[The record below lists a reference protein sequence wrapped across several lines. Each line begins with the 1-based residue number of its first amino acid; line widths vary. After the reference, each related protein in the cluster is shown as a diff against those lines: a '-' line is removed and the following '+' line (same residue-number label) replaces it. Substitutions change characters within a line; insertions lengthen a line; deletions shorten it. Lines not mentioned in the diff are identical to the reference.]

1 MKVTIKRE
9 EPVVAP
15 IKSVTLELSFEQAA
29 ALGVVSGNV
38 CGQGPIRQ
46 ACCEVYDALADV
58 RKDAHNPYT
67 DPQGLNW
74 IGVVRRE
81 MKLGTN

>member
-29 ALGVVSGNV
+29 ALGVVSGNIL
-38 CGQGPIRQ
+38 GQGPLRE
-46 ACCEVYDALADV
+46 ACGEVYEALEDV

-67 DPQGLNW
+67 DPQGCARY
-74 IGVVRRE
+74 GVV
-81 MKLGTN
+81 MAGMYVGTN